1 MLRYFSFLNVF
12 IIMFKNENFTQSI
25 RRNTVSIALRF
36 TFEFHCGQKNSMTFK
51 FDENNKKKTFI
62 NLVILF

>member
-1 MLRYFSFLNVF
+1 MLRYFSFLNVS
-12 IIMFKNENFTQSI
+12 IIMFKNENFTQPI
-25 RRNTVSIALRF
+25 RRNTVSIALGF

-51 FDENNKKKTFI
+51 FDENKKITFI